1 MPVIPDC
8 HGSVYSRFGSK
19 PGCFWTSTRLVMF
32 VITSL
37 SSFSA
42 QPFLDHERR
51 YCSLSVR
58 TMMSLLIDW
67 PRESG
72 PWIFPKYSEF
82 ELMSSV

>member
-1 MPVIPDC
+1 
-8 HGSVYSRFGSK
+8 
-19 PGCFWTSTRLVMF
+19 MF

-42 QPFLDHERR
+42 QPFSIMSER